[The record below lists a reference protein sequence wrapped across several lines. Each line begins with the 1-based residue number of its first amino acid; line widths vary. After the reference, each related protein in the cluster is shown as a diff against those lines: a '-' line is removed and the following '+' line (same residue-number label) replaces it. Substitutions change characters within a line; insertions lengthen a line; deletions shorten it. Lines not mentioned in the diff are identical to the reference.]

1 MLLIISCKINY
12 IREKQSYVL
21 LSPKM
26 CDGFNPVLF
35 KFDTGA
41 SFTSIT
47 LGSLIDADKIT
58 KREQEILRK
67 QILNLDYPHQPLIS
81 ASDHEMTGIL
91 CYTKKIILSGQMFE
105 NFYFYLIPEF
115 YKKALLG
122 ADFISCCNFTH
133 ELRGEVDALPEIY
146 ITKFFYSIYKKYWK
160 FTERTKSLQLDSL
173 SQMCD
178 FVSNSKII
186 KVSEETPSAEL
197 DSIIAFKEI

>member
-91 CYTKKIILSGQMFE
+91 CYTKKIILSGQTFE

-186 KVSEETPSAEL
+186 KASEEISSAEL
-197 DSIIAFKEI
+197 DSITAFKEI